1 MKVITECVIDMSTGA
16 TLHEESYEYEG
27 PVAQCGGGGGG
38 GKSAPSA
45 PAAPAPEQTPT
56 YETEKE
62 PLAKSVRD
70 SEQRKIVQR
79 TGLAGTILTSPLG
92 ATGTSGSGGSNLL
105 GA

>member
-27 PVAQCGGGGGG
+27 PVAQCGGGG
-38 GKSAPSA
+38 KSVPSV
-45 PAAPAPEQTPT
+45 PAAPEPEQTPT
-56 YETEKE
+56 YETEKD

-70 SEQRKIVQR
+70 SEQRKIAQR
-79 TGLAGTILTSPLG
+79 AGLAGTILTSPLG
-92 ATGTSGSGGSNLL
+92 AIGTSGSGGSNLL

>member
-38 GKSAPSA
+38 KSAPSA
-45 PAAPAPEQTPT
+45 PAAPKPEQTPT

-92 ATGTSGSGGSNLL
+92 VIGTSGSGGSNLL